1 MDNEQ
6 WNGMRHATWGPL
18 EGTPN
23 SKQGHLAHFVG
34 SCEAH
39 AVGHDAREP
48 DGVKEQDHVQEHPRY
63 RQYDGRQ
70 AVIALA
76 QCVAQ
81 HESLVQ
87 VTLWVGDL
95 IAHLRCD
102 DNLHDNDEMEDEA
115 KLPRHRVVKDRG
127 GGRDEH

>member
-1 MDNEQ
+1 M
-6 WNGMRHATWGPL
+6 WHAIRKKIP
-18 EGTPN
+18 ER
-23 SKQGHLAHFVG
+23 GHLAG
-34 SCEAH
+34 SCKTH
-39 AVGHDAREP
+39 VVGHDEREL
-48 DGVKEQDHVQEHPRY
+48 DVKEHARVEEHPND

-87 VTLWVGDL
+87 ITVGDL

-102 DNLHDNDEMEDEA
+102 DNLDDNDEMEDEA
-115 KLPRHRVVKDRG
+115 KLPRQG
-127 GGRDEH
+127 GWLRTEGSDEMSISMRERRARK